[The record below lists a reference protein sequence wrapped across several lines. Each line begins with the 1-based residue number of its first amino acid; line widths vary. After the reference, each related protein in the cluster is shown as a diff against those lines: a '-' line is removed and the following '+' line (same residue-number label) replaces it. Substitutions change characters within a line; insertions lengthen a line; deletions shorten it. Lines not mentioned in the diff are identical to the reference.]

1 MKYEYQ
7 DVLIK
12 ELLNQ
17 KGTEVDKSTLT
28 TAEIHVE
35 NIINCN
41 VDLLDIKIRVIRGCI
56 ENVFDCQK
64 NEYALDFTVY
74 DFDFPEGIKT
84 ICFLNFNEATD
95 VD

>member
-7 DVLIK
+7 DILIK

-28 TAEIHVE
+28 TTEIHVE
-35 NIINCN
+35 KIIDCN
-41 VDLLDIKIRVIRGCI
+41 VDLLDIKIRVIQGCI
-56 ENVFDCQK
+56 ENVFDNKKC
-64 NEYALDFTVY
+64 EYALDFTVY

-84 ICFLNFNEATD
+84 ICFLNFNEEID
-95 VD
+95 ID